1 MYRTRYVAAQ
11 LVRICQHKQYFLST
25 STFTMNG
32 ILHFSSDSSP
42 PKPKTRNKTIKKE
55 KKRPR
60 RDADW
65 SVTTPEFELELDA
78 VLSEQANLAA
88 LIPEDVDVHI
98 DDVDTPIS
106 PPTPKLLR
114 VGLVGLPNAGKSL
127 LLNSLL
133 PIPVSAVSPKSHT
146 TRTSTLGILTTGST
160 QVVFYDTPG
169 YVTNATAETSRG
181 KRLARGLVKNSFEA
195 IVDVDMTCIVID
207 AAKNLLQPEVDSLSP
222 LIQAAKQSERNDET
236 NSNSFCIILN
246 KTDLVVPKSDLLLLA
261 KKVGKLCKPS
271 NPEIFMVSS
280 LKVSRKGI
288 EGVGGPNKMKQKW
301 KMEIKLNLNYKKINI
316 PSTNQSQGTGLDPL
330 KEHFESAAI
339 ETAEHDFEG
348 GITSDLTVVERVEE
362 ILREKVYRIFHKEI
376 PYKINYENKLWIEA
390 DEKLPLLGSNR
401 SRIDFDIIVKTK
413 AHKTIVAKRMWLI
426 AEKSKRDIEDLL
438 DLPRDSLVL
447 NLYLKLSTS
456 TASLTETQMNY
467 E

>member
-1 MYRTRYVAAQ
+1 
-11 LVRICQHKQYFLST
+11 
-25 STFTMNG
+25 MNS

-280 LKVSRKGI
+280 LK
-288 EGVGGPNKMKQKW
+288 
-301 KMEIKLNLNYKKINI
+301 
-316 PSTNQSQGTGLDPL
+316 GTGLDPL

-456 TASLTETQMNY
+456 TASLTET
-467 E
+467 